1 MKNKEYRNAQVFL
14 IIKVE
19 ENPDSAVKDY
29 VLLKCTGGRGEE
41 N

>member
-1 MKNKEYRNAQVFL
+1 MKNKEYRIAQVFL

-19 ENPDSAVKDY
+19 ENPNSDVKDY